1 VPKAAPVEPKAAA
14 PEIDLP
20 EIDLPAIPMDL
31 PVIAG
36 GNLPAR
42 AQKPPPAPKR
52 PPPPAPKGAD
62 APPPSADLPELAGA
76 GLPAIP
82 RAGLPA
88 PKRPAAPAA
97 PREIADLPDLA
108 IGLPL
113 VSASLPAVSAQLPAP
128 SAALPTLSAQLPSPA
143 AALPIIS
150 APLPQNAAAL
160 PNLSAPLPQNAAGLP
175 ALGFGAGLPLVND
188 QHGFGE
194 IELPGSDIPEIP
206 KLDAGGD
213 FGDFGELDLPTENAG
228 PTSDASRRQ
237 AIGDLDFEGS
247 AAHKVPAPPAS
258 GGALGFGE
266 RDLDA
271 GDDAG
276 EIATE
281 APIGGDAPI
290 PSQPPG
296 RQSFPGG
303 APAGG
308 LEANIPMAP
317 LASTSSVR
325 DASPS
330 DTSRLPRGK
339 AIAVGLVALLVVG
352 GAALQLTPFGAFGY
366 LKITDLVKA
375 GSYAATTRSAADAA
389 RAAMAS
395 DTYDDAKAAVD
406 AVARAHAGA
415 PRATA
420 LTAYAAFADFEVAA
434 RFGSDPARPA
444 RGAQWL
450 AELDPSGTVQYRD
463 AALAA
468 KGAATDD
475 LATARAK
482 LDAASRQDPGDPIQT
497 ELALLRG
504 EVELHGKN
512 AKGAADAFQKAIAAG
527 AVARGHFGLARAD
540 VMAGDL
546 AGAKKEVDAT
556 LAASPAHPGALTLRA
571 ELTMDVD
578 GAAAT
583 KDLAAVLDGASRAKA
598 APSDLA
604 EAYADRGW
612 MELEHG
618 GTTDARAAFDQ
629 AIKLSTRN
637 VRALAGQGE
646 LLFREGRYT
655 EAFARFDTARQVDPD
670 DIGSIVGAAKTEI
683 LLERLADAKAQL
695 VAAQGRFPK
704 EMRVPL
710 WLGKVDAKLSN
721 LPAAEAD
728 FRAAIALTDPARQD
742 SISPYVAL
750 SGLLTQEGR
759 GADAQSVLDDAQK
772 KLPSSATL
780 DRALGEVA
788 EQQGNLDVAA
798 AHFKAAIAKEPK
810 DLAAHFRLASTL
822 RKEKKYDAATAEL
835 EIVEASDPEYPGLA
849 LERGQLY
856 QESGDIQK
864 AIDQFKAALAKAPDD
879 ADLALR
885 VGSAYVV
892 IDRPD
897 DAIPQ
902 LKRALEKRPTSAE
915 AHHFLGRAFFEKGKG
930 SEADAMRELK
940 RAVDLDPNRAEFHM
954 YVGWLAMTEANPDLA
969 LANAEVDQALSLDQ
983 GLSDAWWLKGLLECR
998 SGGLDTGLH
1007 DVKHSIELRPSRGE
1021 AHAALAECSELR
1033 NDSGGAI
1040 GEWSRAVA
1048 SDPTNAF
1055 WQYRLG
1061 KALYDKKSGG
1071 EAMKHFSVASAAAQT
1086 LDPRPAWV
1094 APLEFA
1100 YAESLRKA
1108 GNKAEAYTHY
1118 MRYMAVA
1125 PLSSPDYKDAQL
1137 AVAEL
1142 KARGFH

>member
-1 VPKAAPVEPKAAA
+1 
-14 PEIDLP
+14 
-20 EIDLPAIPMDL
+20 M
-31 PVIAG
+31 
-36 GNLPAR
+36 
-42 AQKPPPAPKR
+42 
-52 PPPPAPKGAD
+52 
-62 APPPSADLPELAGA
+62 
-76 GLPAIP
+76 
-82 RAGLPA
+82 
-88 PKRPAAPAA
+88 
-97 PREIADLPDLA
+97 
-108 IGLPL
+108 
-113 VSASLPAVSAQLPAP
+113 
-128 SAALPTLSAQLPSPA
+128 
-143 AALPIIS
+143 
-150 APLPQNAAAL
+150 
-160 PNLSAPLPQNAAGLP
+160 
-175 ALGFGAGLPLVND
+175 ND

-213 FGDFGELDLPTENAG
+213 FGDFGELDLPTENVA

-237 AIGDLDFEGS
+237 PLGDLDFDGS
-247 AAHKVPAPPAS
+247 AAHKAAPVAASASPA
-258 GGALGFGE
+258 GLGFGE
-266 RDLDA
+266 RDLDD
-271 GDDAG
+271 GG
-276 EIATE
+276 EAADIATE
-281 APIGGDAPI
+281 APLQADGPV
-290 PSQPPG
+290 PSRPPG
-296 RQSFPGG
+296 RASLEPG

-308 LEANIPMAP
+308 FEANIPMAP
-317 LASTSSVR
+317 TASTSSVR
-325 DASPS
+325 DVGALEARKP
-330 DTSRLPRGK
+330 RRGK
-339 AIAVGLVALLVVG
+339 AIALGLVALAIVG

-375 GSYAATTRSAADAA
+375 NDYAARTSAAADAA
-389 RAAMAS
+389 RAALAS
-395 DTYDDAKAAVD
+395 DTYDDAKGAVD
-406 AVARAHAGA
+406 AIARAHAGA

-420 LTAYAAFADFEVAA
+420 LTTYAAFVDFEVAV
-434 RFGSDPARPA
+434 RFGTDPARPT

-450 AELDPSGTVQYRD
+450 GELAPAAIVRYRD

-482 LDAASRQDPGDPIQT
+482 LDAASKLDPGDPIQT
-497 ELALLRG
+497 ELTLLRG

-512 AKGAADAFQKAIAAG
+512 AKGAADAFQKGVAAG

-540 VMAGDL
+540 LLGGDPI
-546 AGAKKEVDAT
+546 AAKKEVDAT
-556 LAASPAHPGALTLRA
+556 LAASPSHPGALALRA
-571 ELTMDVD
+571 ALTVD
-578 GAAAT
+578 RDSDAAA
-583 KDLAAVLDGASRAKA
+583 KDIVAVLDGPSRPKASPA
-598 APSDLA
+598 DLA
-604 EAYADRGW
+604 DAYGLRGW

-618 GTTDARAAFDQ
+618 GTTEARAAFDQ

-646 LLFREGRYT
+646 LLFREGRFT

-670 DIGSIVGAAKTEI
+670 DVGAIVGAAKTEI
-683 LLERLADAKAQL
+683 ALERLADAKTQL
-695 VAAQGRFPK
+695 VAAQARFPK
-704 EMRVPL
+704 EMKIPL
-710 WLGKVDAKLSN
+710 WLGKTDTKLSN
-721 LPAAEAD
+721 LPGAEAD
-728 FRAAIALTDPARQD
+728 FRAAIALTDPARAD
-742 SISPYVAL
+742 SVLAYVAL

-759 GADAQSVLDDAQK
+759 AADAQSVLDDAQK
-772 KLPSSATL
+772 KLPSSAAL

-788 EQQGNLDVAA
+788 EQQGSLDAA
-798 AHFKAAIAKEPK
+798 ALHYRAAIAKEPK
-810 DLAAHFRLASTL
+810 DLSAHFHLAATL
-822 RKEKKYDAATAEL
+822 RKSKKFDAATAEL
-835 EIVEASDPEYPGLA
+835 ELVEASDPEYPGLA

-879 ADLALR
+879 ADLAMR

-892 IDRPD
+892 IHRPD

-902 LKRALEKRPTSAE
+902 LKKALEKRPTSAE

-954 YVGWLAMTEANPDLA
+954 YVGWLAMDGANPDLA
-969 LANAEVDQALSLDQ
+969 LANGEVDQALSLDK
-983 GLSDAWWLKGLLECR
+983 GLADAWWLKGLLECR

-1007 DVKHSIELRPSRGE
+1007 DVKHSIEMRPTRGE

-1048 SDPTNAF
+1048 TDPANAF

-1071 EAMKHFSVASAAAQT
+1071 EAMKHFAIASTAAMT
-1086 LDPRPAWV
+1086 MDPRPAWV

-1100 YAESLRKA
+1100 YAETLRKA
-1108 GNKAEAYTHY
+1108 GSRGEALTHY
-1118 MRYMAVA
+1118 VRYIAVA

-1137 AVAEL
+1137 AIAEL
-1142 KARGFH
+1142 KARGVH